1 MDPRKIVDEIE
12 RVRSEARDS
21 PVEYLDAFERE
32 RPYGKITF
40 ILVATRADLGAVV
53 AGGRI
58 KKLIKKYGIIR
69 VLAEE
74 ELIVRRYRLEHAR
87 KRAKVMIP
95 RAEPLFREFLNYPKI
110 DRNALRNSIDA
121 SVTVAYS
128 GGSDSKASARLL
140 EYAGASVERLYVRM
154 PRPISIV
161 IPQEARVVDAPEY
174 AYEEVVKASLEGK
187 YHPCGRCSSIIE
199 NTVLRNASNEVVVFG
214 HLLPSG
220 VGSLRVSYGKIIWS
234 LPASLG
240 LNKSDTVYFA
250 TEGRM
255 DYEYKFGCMLL
266 HQLHKKYP
274 RMRLVSIRRVV
285 REATAGVLLPSQA
298 YEYIK
303 SILT

>member
-1 MDPRKIVDEIE
+1 MDPRRIVEEIE
-12 RVRSEARDS
+12 RIRSEARSS

-74 ELIVRRYRLEHAR
+74 ELIIRKYRIEHAR
-87 KRAKVMIP
+87 KRAKAIIP
-95 RAEPLFREFLNYPKI
+95 RAEPLFKEFMKYPKI
-110 DRNALRNSIDA
+110 DRSSLRNSIDA

-128 GGSDSKASARLL
+128 GGADSKASARLL
-140 EYAGASVERLYVRM
+140 EYAGANVERLYVKM
-154 PRPISIV
+154 PRPISIHV
-161 IPQEARVVDAPEY
+161 PEGARVVEAPER

-199 NTVLRNASNEVVVFG
+199 ETALRNASYDVVVFG

-220 VGSLRVSYGKIIWS
+220 VGSIRLSSGKIIRS

-240 LNKSDTVYFA
+240 LSKSDTVYFS

-274 RMRLVSIRRVV
+274 RMRLVSIRRVI
-285 REATAGVLLPSQA
+285 RETVAGVLLPSQA
-298 YEYIK
+298 YDYIK
-303 SILT
+303 SILA